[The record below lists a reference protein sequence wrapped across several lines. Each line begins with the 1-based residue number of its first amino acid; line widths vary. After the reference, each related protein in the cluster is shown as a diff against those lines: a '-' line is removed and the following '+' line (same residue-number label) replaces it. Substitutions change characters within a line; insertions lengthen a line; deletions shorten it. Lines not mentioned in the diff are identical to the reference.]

1 MPQGEIYSDKR
12 KHNRIE
18 KKLKVTYKIMKE
30 SDVGIEAVE
39 KSKRHVES
47 SDISICGIQLLCDEV
62 FKQEEVLR
70 LDIYV
75 EGEEKPLAT
84 FAEVKWV
91 KRDEK
96 IAKFRIGLEF
106 LVLKED
112 HIDAIKNLEKRL

>member
-18 KKLKVTYKIMKE
+18 KNLKVTYKIMKD

-47 SDISICGIQLLCDEV
+47 SDISICGIQLLCDEQ
-62 FKQEEVLR
+62 FKQEDVLR

-75 EGEEKPLAT
+75 DGEEKPLAT

-91 KRDEK
+91 KKDET
-96 IAKFRIGLEF
+96 IGKFRIGLEF

-112 HIDAIKNLEKRL
+112 HIDAIKRLEKRL

>member
-12 KHNRIE
+12 KHSRIE
-18 KKLKVTYKIMKE
+18 KKLKVTYKIMKD

-39 KSKRHVES
+39 KSKKHVES
-47 SDISICGIQLLCDEV
+47 SDISICGIQLLCDEH
-62 FKQEEVLR
+62 FKPEEVLR

-84 FAEVKWV
+84 FAEIKWV
-91 KRDEK
+91 RKDEK
-96 IAKFRIGLEF
+96 IGKFRTGLEF

-112 HIDAIKNLEKRL
+112 HIDAIKRLGKSL